1 MTSTLPVSN
10 RSRLLPARRGTLALT
25 LLFLLS
31 VAVLLSVKRVQAQS
45 RPETNAPRASSS
57 GRTAPPPVVGAKR
70 DSVLKSYS
78 IDDLLEY
85 KDFYERQRVRVESE
99 RVGLREKGIRDME
112 AFLTNHP
119 ESKILDK
126 VIVRLAE
133 LYYESALE
141 YYTLSQDQY
150 SKQLELLDAGQLA
163 QAPPEPHKD
172 FSRSLKLYQRVI
184 EEYPQSAFQ
193 DDAHYN
199 IAFLREDMG
208 QREEAVKLYENFIAQ
223 FPESRYLPDALFR
236 IGEYY
241 FNPPLND
248 LEAAIPIYKRVLQYT
263 ESPKY
268 GEALYRLG
276 WSYYKKS
283 QYPEAISYF
292 TLLADDVKRSEQ
304 LDPEN
309 KITNPA
315 LVNESIEYIGISF
328 LEYQGVDGVADYL
341 AKLGGRDYGL
351 EVLQHIGNIYMTVKE
366 EYDNAIQAFRL
377 LLQLYPYSAEAPVA
391 RAKIAESYRALEE
404 EEFAYLNRDTLFMD
418 YREGSAWWEK
428 NTKDEV
434 RANGRSLAE
443 RALRENINLLLRLA
457 EQQNDPS
464 YYHQSV
470 KDSRKYLE
478 AFPKDTTAAQIHWN
492 MALTLDARLHAGD
505 DAYEE
510 YLKISNQYWGSRFQR
525 MAAENAVALAQ
536 ELAQVDTAQAKP
548 AFLPLNLG
556 QMKDM
561 VEEDE
566 NAARKALNLERT
578 PLSPG
583 EEKLAK
589 ALDNY
594 VKLFPHE
601 LPTAER
607 LAQAGA
613 LHYNKNDFTLALK
626 YFKTLLRH
634 FPESPDFE
642 YAHYLTMES
651 YFGKLDY
658 KSCEIVAKRIR
669 IAGGNPEFVAKAEQR
684 LAESIFLQAEGL
696 ANAEQHTRAG
706 EEYRRVYEEVPKA
719 EFADLALFNAGLE
732 FDKAREYRRAV
743 ETYAIIKEK
752 FESSPHYLGAL
763 NNMAYD
769 FGELDDHL
777 NAAITFELLADKEP
791 DSSKAEVSLFNASVF
806 SVRATDW
813 ERAIRVNR
821 KFVEKYPAS
830 KDADDLF
837 YDVANY
843 HLKLNEWEK
852 ANEIYGEYAQ
862 KFPDSPRTVETFYR
876 RGEFYEGRNDLTQA
890 RAEYE
895 KAMAKSAEFK
905 QREADYNP
913 FFSGEALFRLTE
925 LKYRNY
931 ALMRFRLPKNALDES
946 KERKKNALIEIVDGY
961 TRVTSYGTLRL
972 YEATHKIGVA
982 YEEFAQTWADQEIPE
997 VDDTRRIVAKK
1008 EINQTATQLYERA
1021 LDSYKHGAIALARL
1035 ANSYSVPDSD
1045 STAIERDAKVAQQD
1059 STTQVAWRWINK
1071 SKDKAS
1077 EVLYDIAEL
1086 NHESMQHLLSAP
1098 APENI
1103 TRIASFEFRKQ
1114 LLGKFVKPIAVQI
1127 LRAHQRNIQECD
1139 SLGIQSVWVEQS
1151 RNKIVETNNTLA
1163 REYVKLAQQGLALY
1177 ASDIEVYK
1185 RAVANNDMQIVDWQE
1200 EMANAVDFSRTF
1212 AKAALAAYVETLQ
1225 EAQKSDIQP
1234 EALEETK
1241 DQMLAFAF
1249 LTARTCDSLAII
1261 ANNERRAFEEKF
1273 KQENRQEFQD
1283 AVFACEDQAYALAD
1297 GKKELLAAGFD
1308 AMRSYTIRNSWSE
1321 KITLALVR
1329 SDPVKYAGELGLTIA
1344 DTTIATDTTW
1354 HASNKYF
1361 AGWTERSHIN
1371 GNWQPAKYMSAGIQ
1385 FSGYNAQKLWAN
1397 ATVDSSHMAAKDSST
1412 QAADTAGK
1420 AKPSDTAYF
1429 RKILVIQGLPVS
1441 AQMQMQADD
1450 SYNLFVNG
1458 EFISQQISAKH
1469 ENQAAH
1475 VHDIVNFLQ
1484 TGENVIAVEVRDTD
1498 DSGGG
1503 LEAVLFL
1510 KTLPGWQQ
1518 QTETPQKNE
1527 LEDETQVFKRGVL
1540 PKQ

>member
-1 MTSTLPVSN
+1 M
-10 RSRLLPARRGTLALT
+10 PARRKHGARHWLGLFT
-25 LLFLLS
+25 LLLLLHAPS
-31 VAVLLSVKRVQAQS
+31 GWAQS
-45 RPETNAPRASSS
+45 RPDKNARSVSAAERAKPKPL
-57 GRTAPPPVVGAKR
+57 TGAKR
-70 DSVLKSYS
+70 DSALKTYS

-85 KDFYERQRVRVESE
+85 KDLYERQRIRVESE
-99 RVGLREKGIRDME
+99 RIVLREKGIRDME
-112 AFLTNHP
+112 AFLSNHP

-133 LYYESALE
+133 LYYESELE

-163 QAPPEPHKD
+163 QAPPEPRKD
-172 FSRSLKLYQRVI
+172 YSLSLKLYQRVI
-184 EEYPQSAFQ
+184 DEYPQSGFQ

-199 IAFLREDMG
+199 LAYLKEDMG
-208 QREEAVKLYENFIAQ
+208 RGEEAVALYEKFLAL

-236 IGEYY
+236 LGEYH
-241 FNPPLND
+241 FNSPRHD
-248 LEAAIPIYKRVLQYT
+248 LDAAIPIYQRVLHYT

-276 WSYYKKS
+276 WCYYKMS

-292 TLLADDVKRSEQ
+292 TLLADDVKRSEK

-315 LVNESIEYIGISF
+315 LVNESLEYIGISF
-328 LEYQGVDGVADYL
+328 LEYHGVNGVADYL

-351 EVLQHIGNIYMTVKE
+351 EILKHVGNIYMTVKE

-377 LLQLYPYSAEAPVA
+377 LLQLYPLSSEAPVA

-404 EEFAYLNRDTLFMD
+404 EELAYLNRDTLFMD
-418 YREGSAWWEK
+418 YRAGTAWWEK
-428 NTKDEV
+428 NPKEEV

-457 EQQNDPS
+457 EQENDAS
-464 YYHQSV
+464 YYQQSV
-470 KDSRKYLE
+470 KDSRKYLQ
-478 AFPKDTTAAQIHWN
+478 AFPQDTTAAQIHWN
-492 MALTLDARLHAGD
+492 MALTLDARVHQGEE
-505 DAYEE
+505 AYEE
-510 YLKISNQYWGSRFQR
+510 YFKISNHYWGSRFQR

-548 AFLPLNLG
+548 VFLPLSLG
-556 QMKDM
+556 QMKDV

-566 NAARKALNLERT
+566 SKARKALHLEIV
-578 PLSPG
+578 PLAPG

-589 ALDNY
+589 TLDNY
-594 VKLFPHE
+594 IKLFPHE

-613 LHYNKNDFTLALK
+613 LYYNKNDFTQALK

-669 IAGGNPEFVAKAEQR
+669 LTGGNSEFLQKAEQR

-743 ETYAIIKEK
+743 ETYTIIKEK
-752 FESSPHYLGAL
+752 FEASPHFLSAL

-769 FGELDDHL
+769 YGELEDHL
-777 NAAITFELLADKEP
+777 NAAITFELAADK
-791 DSSKAEVSLFNASVF
+791 DTSAARAETSLFNAGVF
-806 SVRATDW
+806 SVRATEW

-837 YDVANY
+837 YDIANY
-843 HLKLNEWEK
+843 HLKLDDWDS

-862 KFPDSPRTVETFYR
+862 KFPESPRTVETYYR
-876 RGEFYEGRNDLTQA
+876 RGEYYEGRNNLAQA

-895 KAMAKSAEFK
+895 SALGKSADFK
-905 QREADYNP
+905 RRQMDYNP
-913 FFSGEALFRLTE
+913 FFSAEALFRLTD

-931 ALMRFRLPKNALDES
+931 AEIRFRLPKATLDES
-946 KERKKNALIEIVDGY
+946 KERKKNALLEIVDGY
-961 TRVTSYGTLRL
+961 TRVASYGTLRL
-972 YEATHKIGVA
+972 YEATFKIGTS

-997 VDDTRRIVAKK
+997 VDDARRIVAKK

-1021 LDSYKHGAIALARL
+1021 LETYKQGALALARL
-1035 ANSYSVPDSD
+1035 AQSYGVPDSSD
-1045 STAIERDAKVAQQD
+1045 STAIAREEKVARQD
-1059 STTQVAWRWINK
+1059 TTLHVAWRWINK
-1071 SKDKAS
+1071 SKDKVS
-1077 EVLYDIAEL
+1077 EALYDIAEL
-1086 NHESMQHLLSAP
+1086 NHESMQNLLSAP
-1098 APENI
+1098 APENLP
-1103 TRIASFEFRKQ
+1103 RIALFEFRHQ
-1114 LLGKFVKPIAVQI
+1114 LLGKFVQPVVVQI
-1127 LRAHQRNIQECD
+1127 SRAHRRNLQECD
-1139 SLGIQSVWVEQS
+1139 SLRIQSLWMEQS
-1151 RNKIVETNNTLA
+1151 RGKIVETNNALA
-1163 REYVKLAQQGLALY
+1163 REYVKLARQGLALY
-1177 ASDIEVYK
+1177 ASDMESYK
-1185 RAVANNDMQIVDWQE
+1185 RAVAENDVQTVEWQD
-1200 EMANAVDFSRTF
+1200 EMANAIDFSRTF
-1212 AKAALAAYVETLQ
+1212 AKTAVQAYVGTLQ
-1225 EAQKSDIQP
+1225 EAHKSAIPP
-1234 EALEETK
+1234 EALNETH

-1249 LTARTCDSLAII
+1249 LASRTDDSLATV
-1261 ANNERRAFEEKF
+1261 ANNERRLFEEKF
-1273 KQENRQEFQD
+1273 KHEGRQEVQD
-1283 AVFACEDQAYALAD
+1283 AVFALEDQAHALAE
-1297 GKKELLAAGFD
+1297 GKKELLAAGFE
-1308 AMRSYTIRNSWSE
+1308 AMRGYAIRNTWSE

-1329 SDPVKYAGELGLTIA
+1329 SDPVKYAGELGLAIA
-1344 DTTIATDTTW
+1344 DTIMVTDTTW
-1354 HASNKYF
+1354 QARTKYA
-1361 AGWTERSHIN
+1361 AGWTERANIKTD
-1371 GNWQPAKYMSAGIQ
+1371 WQPAKFISAGIQ
-1385 FSGYNAQKLWAN
+1385 FSGYNAQRLWAN
-1397 ATVDSSHMAAKDSST
+1397 APSDSLQNSTPDSSASATRPGS
-1412 QAADTAGK
+1412 
-1420 AKPSDTAYF
+1420 AKPSEAAYF
-1429 RKILVIQGLPVS
+1429 YKGFEIRGLPVA
-1441 AQMQMQADD
+1441 AQIQVHADD
-1450 SYNLFVNG
+1450 AYNLFVNG
-1458 EFISQQISAKH
+1458 EFIAQQMSTPPDSL
-1469 ENQAAH
+1469 ETH
-1475 VHDIVNFLQ
+1475 VHDLGNFLQ
-1484 TGENVIAVEVRDTD
+1484 TGANHVAVEVRDTNH
-1498 DSGGG
+1498 SGGA

-1510 KTLPGWQQ
+1510 KTLPGWQRQ
-1518 QTETPQKNE
+1518 SETPQKPE
-1527 LEDETQVFKRGVL
+1527 TEDETQIFKRGVL